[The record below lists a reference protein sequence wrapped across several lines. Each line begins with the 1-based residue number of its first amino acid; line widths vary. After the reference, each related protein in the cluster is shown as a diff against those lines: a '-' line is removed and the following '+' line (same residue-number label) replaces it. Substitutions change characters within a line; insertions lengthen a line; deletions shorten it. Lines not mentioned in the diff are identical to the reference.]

1 MADNS
6 NQTNTMTSSRR
17 RTARIAGLYYLVL
30 AITGAYGIM
39 YVPSQVIVDGNVVA
53 TANNIMNQEFLFR
66 TGIFSNLLCQV
77 MFIFLVLTL
86 YQLLKDVQERLAKIM
101 VALVIVAVP
110 IAVLIIFNQLFALIT
125 LNDRFM
131 KTFEEIHRNTLTMA
145 FLKMY
150 GNGTSGIGIF
160 WGLWLIPFG
169 QLVIKSGFI
178 PKIFGVFLIL
188 GGIAY
193 IIDATAF
200 IMFPRFVPQTNI
212 LVGIFSSLAE
222 ISMVLWL
229 LIKGVEN
236 T

>member
-1 MADNS
+1 
-6 NQTNTMTSSRR
+6 MTSSRK

-39 YVPSQVIVDGNVVA
+39 YVPSQVIVAGDADA
-53 TANNIMNQEFLFR
+53 TSNNIMNQEFLFR

-86 YQLLKDVQERLAKIM
+86 FQLLREVQERLAKIM

-110 IAVLIIFNQLFALIT
+110 IAFLITFNQLFALIT
-125 LNDRFM
+125 LKESFM
-131 KTFEEIHRNTLTMA
+131 NSFEPAQRHTLTMA

-150 GNGTSGIGIF
+150 GDGTSVIGIF

-169 QLVIKSGFI
+169 QLVFKSGFI
-178 PKIFGVFLIL
+178 PKILGVLLIL
-188 GGIAY
+188 GGVSY
-193 IIDATAF
+193 VIDAATF
-200 IMFPRFVPQTNI
+200 ILFPQFVSQTNM
-212 LVGIFSSLAE
+212 LVGVFSSVAE
-222 ISMVLWL
+222 FAMVLWL
-229 LIKGVEN
+229 LIKGVKN